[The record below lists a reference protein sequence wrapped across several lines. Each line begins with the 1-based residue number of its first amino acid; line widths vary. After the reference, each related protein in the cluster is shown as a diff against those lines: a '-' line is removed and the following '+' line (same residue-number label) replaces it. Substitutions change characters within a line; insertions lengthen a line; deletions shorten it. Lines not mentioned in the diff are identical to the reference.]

1 MSRTDILDF
10 LESIIIY
17 FIFNSICNAKVQLIY
32 MTKVRRQWHPVI
44 VDIFAAAY
52 KYIYISA
59 RKMAPFPILCK
70 DDLLRLEIFSQVCN
84 L

>member
-44 VDIFAAAY
+44 VDIFAAA
-52 KYIYISA
+52 
-59 RKMAPFPILCK
+59 
-70 DDLLRLEIFSQVCN
+70 
-84 L
+84 